1 MLSPDIMDP
10 DVIAEMFA
18 MTPGAVLVTFGG
30 VETYGHFEHVPEGVL
45 DSPGVLAS
53 APTVVVPSG
62 ALPGVGLCDEEGSAR
77 GVGEAV
83 TVGDFVWTVRAV
95 EPGTAPGEIRLLLA
109 NR

>member
-1 MLSPDIMDP
+1 MLDLMSPTAIGR
-10 DVIAEMFA
+10 MFRL
-18 MTPGAVLVTFGG
+18 TPGAVLVSFGG
-30 VETYGHFEHVPEGVL
+30 VETYGHFEHVPEVVQ

-62 ALPGVGLCDEEGSAR
+62 VLPGVGLCDEEGSAR
-77 GVGEAV
+77 GIGEPI

-95 EPGTAPGEIRLLLA
+95 EPGLAPGELRLMLA